1 MEQLIYLKFMTKN
14 NSSKLLKTRKK
25 TIGNN
30 HTKANTLNHKITPV
44 ILSGG
49 SGTRL
54 WPISRQA
61 NPKQF
66 LDFFGE
72 KTLFSKTA
80 LRSKN
85 PDFFLSPIA
94 VSNADHRFI
103 VAEEFQKNKITP
115 KSIIL
120 EPCARNTAS
129 AIAVAC
135 LDVVES
141 KLADD
146 LILVMPSDHLIKDEV
161 KFVNHVNKAKELAL
175 KGYLVTFGIIPTY
188 PETGYGYIKANKEL
202 DTKNKIFTVSE
213 FIEKPNKD
221 KAEKFFKSKNY
232 FWNSG
237 IFLFSAKTYL
247 QNLRQLNGEIFNN
260 CVRSYSKAVKDLDFI
275 RLNQEDFEKC
285 PNISIDY
292 AVMEKAEKIAVM
304 PMDIGW
310 SDIGSWQAIADLSTK
325 DSDDNSLIGDVY
337 ALKTKN
343 SYINSRHGVIAC
355 IGVENLI
362 IVSLKDCFLVINK
375 NNAQDVK
382 EMFNLLQ
389 KHKREEVISHT
400 KVLRPWGSFE
410 TIDLDEKFKVKR
422 ITVKPNAS
430 LSLQM
435 HHHRS
440 EHWVVVK
447 GIAKVVCGN
456 KEYVLKENEST
467 YIPVSK
473 KHRLVNNG
481 KTTLEII
488 EVQTGSYLGEDDIV
502 RFEDKY
508 GR

>member
-1 MEQLIYLKFMTKN
+1 MTKN

-260 CVRSYSKAVKDLDFI
+260 CV
-275 RLNQEDFEKC
+275 
-285 PNISIDY
+285 
-292 AVMEKAEKIAVM
+292 
-304 PMDIGW
+304 
-310 SDIGSWQAIADLSTK
+310 
-325 DSDDNSLIGDVY
+325 
-337 ALKTKN
+337 
-343 SYINSRHGVIAC
+343 
-355 IGVENLI
+355 
-362 IVSLKDCFLVINK
+362 
-375 NNAQDVK
+375 
-382 EMFNLLQ
+382 
-389 KHKREEVISHT
+389 
-400 KVLRPWGSFE
+400 
-410 TIDLDEKFKVKR
+410 
-422 ITVKPNAS
+422 
-430 LSLQM
+430 
-435 HHHRS
+435 
-440 EHWVVVK
+440 
-447 GIAKVVCGN
+447 
-456 KEYVLKENEST
+456 
-467 YIPVSK
+467 
-473 KHRLVNNG
+473 
-481 KTTLEII
+481 
-488 EVQTGSYLGEDDIV
+488 
-502 RFEDKY
+502 
-508 GR
+508 